1 MKARKSWITLL
12 VLMATLLTLSGCWAI
27 PVPDL
32 SRLREAWPETGT
44 PTSTPAATVIEQP
57 IVLVTATPRPVA
69 APAPAGQELALADL
83 YELVNPSVVNIS
95 VVVRV
100 DSDAT
105 GMPEIPGLPRFF
117 GPNAPTERYQQ
128 GQGSGFVYD
137 DQGHIITNNHV
148 VQGAE
153 RVTVTFADDATAVA
167 EVVGVDPDSDLAVIK
182 VEALP
187 AGVSALPIAAAD
199 DLKVGQSVVAI
210 GNPFGLSGSMTTG
223 IVSALGR
230 LLPASSTASGGTY
243 TIPNIIQ
250 TDAAINPGNSGG
262 PLLNLQGEVVGVNTA
277 IESAGGTFSGVGFVV
292 PASIVRRVVPS
303 LIANGEYLHPWLGVT
318 TVNLSPD
325 FAEILSLSPQQRGVL
340 VLRVTDGSPAARA
353 GVRASNETVT
363 VGQTQV
369 PIGGDIIVGINE
381 RAVAKFDDLIS
392 YLSTDTSVWDE
403 VTLTILRDGSTIQ
416 VQVTLA
422 ARPH

>member
-1 MKARKSWITLL
+1 
-12 VLMATLLTLSGCWAI
+12 
-27 PVPDL
+27 
-32 SRLREAWPETGT
+32 
-44 PTSTPAATVIEQP
+44 
-57 IVLVTATPRPVA
+57 
-69 APAPAGQELALADL
+69 
-83 YELVNPSVVNIS
+83 
-95 VVVRV
+95 
-100 DSDAT
+100 
-105 GMPEIPGLPRFF
+105 
-117 GPNAPTERYQQ
+117 
-128 GQGSGFVYD
+128 
-137 DQGHIITNNHV
+137 
-148 VQGAE
+148 
-153 RVTVTFADDATAVA
+153 
-167 EVVGVDPDSDLAVIK
+167 